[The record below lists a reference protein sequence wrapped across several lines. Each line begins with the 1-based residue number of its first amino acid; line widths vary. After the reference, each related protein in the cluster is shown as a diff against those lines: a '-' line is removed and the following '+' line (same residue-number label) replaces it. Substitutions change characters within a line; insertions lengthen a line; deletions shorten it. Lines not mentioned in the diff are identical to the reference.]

1 MPKSNTR
8 EMPQAPAKP
17 TTNTVRKDAFNIST
31 KTLEAKTADGTYS
44 DNEKEMLNELKSL
57 LIQLINNG
65 KGS

>member
-1 MPKSNTR
+1 
-8 EMPQAPAKP
+8 MPQGKN
-17 TTNTVRKDAFNIST
+17 TNVIRKDAFNIST
-31 KTLEAKTADGTYS
+31 KTLEAKTAGGTYT

>member
-1 MPKSNTR
+1 MLKSNTR
-8 EMPQAPAKP
+8 EMPQAPAKQI
-17 TTNTVRKDAFNIST
+17 NAVRKDAFNIST
-31 KTLEAKTADGTYS
+31 KALEAMTADGTYS